1 MHNYYYYSGFI
12 APIYFYCTL
21 FQGIFE
27 TCSVFVRLFEVG
39 QTAKYSN
46 EKVIKHFIKKNK
58 TKNTTTSE
66 FCPVLSRCR
75 PDPWI
80 QLLTAEVYQ
89 EENNN
94 NTHVHVQTD
103 TTMFDYFYIFVHTLI
118 LEMCCIWDCW
128 RHSSPNSC
136 VSHDFHYNDNL
147 PLCLE
152 RWMSPLP
159 RWVCLARCDWLLV
172 LVSGLIIVK
181 HTDFTLNTFHYEHGN
196 TRFRSTGICSFTLLH
211 LSVCLEWC
219 V

>member
-1 MHNYYYYSGFI
+1 M
-12 APIYFYCTL
+12 
-21 FQGIFE
+21 
-27 TCSVFVRLFEVG
+27 
-39 QTAKYSN
+39 
-46 EKVIKHFIKKNK
+46 KKSLSILSKK
-58 TKNTTTSE
+58 TKQKILQHQSSVPFWADADLIPESNYSQQRFTRRKTTTH
-66 FCPVLSRCR
+66 
-75 PDPWI
+75 
-80 QLLTAEVYQ
+80 
-89 EENNN
+89 
-94 NTHVHVQTD
+94 THVHMQTD